1 MYLVF
6 TRMPGESYRRR
17 LRSLLLY
24 LCYVFRALINSLV
37 CWFYTSALGLV
48 LFQIRRKE
56 RKKQSDCM
64 ANPTLQTQICQTWKL
79 LLFHRVTSFIILKIV
94 TLFGNAQLLKKI
106 KKLTN
111 RVLRVPPAFHI
122 SNWANLATAAVTG
135 GKPNQHSPRHQNYL
149 QILTTCIQPWSDHHR
164 QQISTNTVRHK

>member
-1 MYLVF
+1 MYTYNSPGALREPVNSCLMDCETYF
-6 TRMPGESYRRR
+6 TTLQRMTSWQRWTGH
-17 LRSLLLY
+17 
-24 LCYVFRALINSLV
+24 LCS
-37 CWFYTSALGLV
+37 TS
-48 LFQIRRKE
+48 
-56 RKKQSDCM
+56 
-64 ANPTLQTQICQTWKL
+64 QTQICQTWKL

-94 TLFGNAQLLKKI
+94 SLFGNAQLLKKI